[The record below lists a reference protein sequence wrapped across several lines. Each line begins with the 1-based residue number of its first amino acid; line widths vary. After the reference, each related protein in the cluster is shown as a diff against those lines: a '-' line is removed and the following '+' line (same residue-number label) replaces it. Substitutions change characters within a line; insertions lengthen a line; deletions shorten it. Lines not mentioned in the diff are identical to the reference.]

1 MAYLLMIDDNP
12 QSQRYI
18 ERIIRHR
25 STHEIDFASSS
36 VEAVE
41 KLVERRPEVIMLDL
55 FIPGADGLEFFKSL
69 RQHPA
74 TADIPIIIHTPV
86 PLDPLTQMRLKRLAR
101 TVRYEGF
108 LQFPVEASELNRII
122 AIALKRNASGA
133 RKWIPPSV

>member
-55 FIPGADGLEFFKSL
+55 FIPGDLPPHMYP
-69 RQHPA
+69 HP
-74 TADIPIIIHTPV
+74 
-86 PLDPLTQMRLKRLAR
+86 
-101 TVRYEGF
+101 
-108 LQFPVEASELNRII
+108 EL
-122 AIALKRNASGA
+122 GCGC
-133 RKWIPPSV
+133 

>member
-18 ERIIRHR
+18 EKIIHYR
-25 STHEIDFASSS
+25 SSHEIEFAPTS

-55 FIPGADGLEFFKSL
+55 FIPGADGLEFFQSL
-69 RQHPA
+69 REHPA
-74 TADIPIIIHTPV
+74 TADIPIIIHTAV
-86 PLDPLTQMRLKRLAR
+86 PLDQLTEMRLKRVTR

-108 LQFPVEASELNRII
+108 VEFPIEASELNRII
-122 AIALKRNASGA
+122 DIALKRNASGA
-133 RKWIPPSV
+133 RKWVPPSV